1 MVGLT
6 FFLFSRAE
14 ESIDEVEAEIPESGS
29 DAEEPEALRDAEEN
43 SEEEEETPE
52 ESEET
57 ASIRPRNLEAVAG
70 LDC

>member
-43 SEEEEETPE
+43 SEEEETPE